1 MLLLNH
7 SLNAFLENLL
17 PSIGSLIFIL
27 ERYSPSYHWIS
38 CTSRFHKV
46 CSLNKYRCCDATI
59 GIAHTHA
66 NFLCSLTSRNCQ
78 LETIGSCLRVF
89 VRFSHV
95 RNNRAA
101 RGPCNAFWI
110 KETWNRQPF
119 IVNFVKLWR
128 TSDAWCYDKTCW
140 QFLATIVKTCT
151 TISEAVDCP
160 SIDDDLVRTVREQV
174 RGNRRFSQC
183 RRFPFVCP
191 RRVTRRVAH
200 FWSTD
205 FRIEFRTK
213 R

>member
-1 MLLLNH
+1 MLLLNY

-27 ERYSPSYHWIS
+27 GRYSSSYHWIS

-46 CSLNKYRCCDATI
+46 CSLKKYRCCDSTI

-78 LETIGSCLRVF
+78 LETIGSRLRVF
-89 VRFSHV
+89 VRFSYV

-119 IVNFVKLWR
+119 IVNFVKRTKNKWR
-128 TSDAWCYDKTCW
+128 AMPRQDVSAI
-140 QFLATIVKTCT
+140 LATIVKTCT
-151 TISEAVDCP
+151 TIGEAVDRP
-160 SIDDDLVRTVREQV
+160 SIDDDLMRTVREQV

-183 RRFPFVCP
+183 RRFAFVCP
-191 RRVTRRVAH
+191 RRVTRRIGY
-200 FWSTD
+200 FWST
-205 FRIEFRTK
+205 EFRTK